1 MKRDTQNLIFPIEM
15 MDLTIEPPVYN
26 IGIPSAESY
35 IVGAPMTREYDL
47 FEKFPDGS
55 SLWRVSVSGLGN
67 ARLYLHELTRKSEN
81 QFYAI
86 DMTAGKT
93 LFLGRELDPLG
104 LSAPRKSRGQSSQ
117 KIA

>member
-1 MKRDTQNLIFPIEM
+1 
-15 MDLTIEPPVYN
+15 
-26 IGIPSAESY
+26 
-35 IVGAPMTREYDL
+35 MTREYDL

-67 ARLYLHELTRKSEN
+67 ARLHLHELTRKSEN

-93 LFLGRELDPLG
+93 LSLGRERDVF
-104 LSAPRKSRGQSSQ
+104 SFRTPRKSRSQSNEQ
-117 KIA
+117 IA

>member
-1 MKRDTQNLIFPIEM
+1 
-15 MDLTIEPPVYN
+15 
-26 IGIPSAESY
+26 
-35 IVGAPMTREYDL
+35 MTREYDL

-67 ARLYLHELTRKSEN
+67 ARLHLHELTRKSEN

-93 LFLGRELDPLG
+93 LFFARDPL
-104 LSAPRKSRGQSSQ
+104 SFRTPRKSRSQSNEQ
-117 KIA
+117 IA